1 VEHVSEL
8 YELIES
14 PELDS
19 PTLLLGLDG
28 WIDAGLA
35 ATNAFGTLLE
45 DLETVT
51 VARFNADSLIDH
63 RSRRPTMHLLDGVN
77 TGLTWP
83 TIELQA
89 GFDTEGASV
98 LFLVGAEPDHRW
110 MAFADAVVDLSH
122 QFEVS
127 AVFGLGAYPAPVP
140 HTRPSQLVTT
150 ATDADMAQRV
160 GSVSGRMDVPAGI
173 NAAIEMA
180 CAASGIQA
188 TGLWAQ
194 IPHYAAGMPYPAGA
208 LALIEGLR
216 TIAGLN
222 FNLGSLVEDA
232 RTSRVRLDELV
243 ANSDEHVEMVRQ
255 LEAHTDSQVAIE
267 DPLPMGDDL
276 MAELEQFLR
285 DQD

>member
-1 VEHVSEL
+1 MADL

-35 ATNAFGTLLE
+35 ATNAFGTMLE
-45 DLETVT
+45 HLETVT
-51 VARFNADSLIDH
+51 VARFDADSLIDH
-63 RSRRPTMHLLDGVN
+63 RSRRPTMHLLDGIT

-83 TIELQA
+83 TIELRA
-89 GFDTEGASV
+89 GFDAEGASV

-110 MAFADAVVDLSH
+110 QAFSQSVVDLAHHFGTS
-122 QFEVS
+122 S
-127 AVFGLGAYPAPVP
+127 VFGLGAYPAPVP
-140 HTRPSQLVTT
+140 HTRPTQLVST
-150 ATDADMAQRV
+150 ATNEEMAQRI
-160 GSVSGRMDVPAGI
+160 GSVTGRIDVPAGI
-173 NAAIEMA
+173 NAAIEL
-180 CAASGIQA
+180 ASADAGIPA

-208 LALIEGLR
+208 LALVEGLR
-216 TIAGLN
+216 TIAGLQ
-222 FNLGSLVEDA
+222 FSLGSLVEDA
-232 RTSRVRLDELV
+232 RSTRERLDELV
-243 ANSDEHVEMVRQ
+243 SNSEEHIEMVRQ
-255 LEAHTDSQVAIE
+255 LEAQVDTEKPVE

-285 DQD
+285 EQE

>member
-1 VEHVSEL
+1 MEHVSEL

-63 RSRRPTMHLLDGVN
+63 RSRRPTMHLLDGIN

-173 NAAIEMA
+173 NAAIELA

-216 TIAGLN
+216 TIAGL
-222 FNLGSLVEDA
+222 
-232 RTSRVRLDELV
+232 V

-255 LEAHTDSQVAIE
+255 LEAHADSQVAIE

>member
-1 VEHVSEL
+1 M
-8 YELIES
+8 YELIER

-19 PTLLLGLDG
+19 PTLLLALDG

-35 ATNAFGTLLE
+35 SANAFGTILE
-45 DLETVT
+45 NLETVT
-51 VARFNADSLIDH
+51 IARFNADALIDH

-89 GFDTEGASV
+89 GFDSEGASV

-110 MAFADAVVDLSH
+110 MAFADSIVDLAH

-127 AVFGLGAYPAPVP
+127 AVFGLSAYPAPVP
-140 HTRPSQLVTT
+140 HTRPTQLVTT
-150 ATDADMAQRV
+150 ATDAEMAQRV
-160 GSVSGRMDVPAGI
+160 GGETGRIDVPAGI
-173 NAAIEMA
+173 NAAIELA

-194 IPHYAAGMPYPAGA
+194 IPHYAAGMPYPSGA

-216 TIAGLN
+216 TFGGLN
-222 FNLGSLVEDA
+222 FSLGSLVEDA
-232 RTSRVRLDELV
+232 RTSRERLDELV
-243 ANSDEHVEMVRQ
+243 ANSAEHVEMVRQ
-255 LEAHTDSQVAIE
+255 LEAQADSKVVIE

-285 DQD
+285 EQD

>member
-1 VEHVSEL
+1 MSDM

-19 PTLLLGLDG
+19 PTLLLALDG

-35 ATNAFGTLLE
+35 SANAFGTILE
-45 DLETVT
+45 NLETVT
-51 VARFNADSLIDH
+51 IARFNADALLDH

-89 GFDTEGASV
+89 GFDSEGASV

-110 MAFADAVVDLSH
+110 MAFADSIVDLAH

-127 AVFGLGAYPAPVP
+127 AVFGLSAYPAPVP
-140 HTRPSQLVTT
+140 HTRPTQLVTT
-150 ATDADMAQRV
+150 ATDAEMAQRV
-160 GSVSGRMDVPAGI
+160 GGETGRIDVPAGI
-173 NAAIEMA
+173 NAAIELA

-216 TIAGLN
+216 TFGGLN
-222 FNLGSLVEDA
+222 F
-232 RTSRVRLDELV
+232 
-243 ANSDEHVEMVRQ
+243 
-255 LEAHTDSQVAIE
+255 
-267 DPLPMGDDL
+267 
-276 MAELEQFLR
+276 R
-285 DQD
+285 DRKSVV